1 MTNEEYEFILT
12 DRIAKIQAIN
22 EQYDLEHNS
31 YIAFSGGLDS
41 CVVSR
46 LLDVAL
52 PNNNIP
58 RIFVNTGV
66 EQKLMHK
73 FVERE
78 RERETVELR

>member
-22 EQYDLEHNS
+22 EQYDLEHNGFQ
-31 YIAFSGGLDS
+31 AFSGGLDS
-41 CVVSR
+41 CVASR

-66 EQKLMHK
+66 EHKLMRK
-73 FVERE
+73 FVE